1 MRPKGPTT
9 RRRPSIPSV
18 FVPPPSPFCKQ
29 DEHEAPHM
37 RPAVIPAADGVPRV
51 AHGGHESPPY
61 GTLAIA
67 PPTLPLDNQG
77 ERKRVAHSSCDD
89 TLLDGGRSR
98 LARLSGDRSAVVV
111 R

>member
-1 MRPKGPTT
+1 MKRPTCAP
-9 RRRPSIPSV
+9 PS
-18 FVPPPSPFCKQ
+18 FPPPTASP
-29 DEHEAPHM
+29 
-37 RPAVIPAADGVPRV
+37 
-51 AHGGHESPPY
+51 ESPTAATNRLTY